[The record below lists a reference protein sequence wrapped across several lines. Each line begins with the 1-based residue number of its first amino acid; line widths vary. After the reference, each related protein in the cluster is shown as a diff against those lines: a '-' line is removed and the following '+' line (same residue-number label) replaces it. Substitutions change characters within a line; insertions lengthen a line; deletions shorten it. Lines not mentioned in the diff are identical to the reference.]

1 MYRYLSEKC
10 CLIIEA
16 VNRGDAY
23 PSEVSSTVHAVMEE
37 LGYTYPYALVW
48 QSKVG
53 PLPWLGPFTD
63 DALKGF

>member
-1 MYRYLSEKC
+1 M
-10 CLIIEA
+10 
-16 VNRGDAY
+16 NRGDAY

-37 LGYTYPYALVW
+37 LGYAYPYALVW

-63 DALKGF
+63 DALKGFETCFLKIQFLY